1 MKHLLSFC
9 IALLAASPAFAG
21 DPAPLPAR
29 YQPFEKSARLKLR
42 QALGSPELHP
52 TMGHTSAFSR
62 DGKVAVFVSHVVA
75 DDMVRDSNLWVWDLE
90 KRRLTR
96 ELPLPGLNVTALTL
110 TPDGRSALVGSES
123 GKDKKTFAVAL
134 LDLASGKIVHK
145 LGDHA
150 QHISAAVVNP
160 SGEFA
165 LTACAGQ
172 LKFWNLNKRSLVKA
186 IPLAADQPVFA
197 LAFVPGKTQALC
209 GLLDKVALI
218 DLNDGK
224 TLKTMEG
231 HTDLVL
237 GVAVARDA
245 KTAVSASFDGSVR
258 SWSLNTGKQTGVLQ
272 KQSTVGQLWI
282 SLALADDDKS
292 VLSCWSDLGFGA
304 ESGPATVSLW
314 PVAGKKET
322 WTKPGTFRGVVPIRV
337 EGKSALFGGGA
348 SPFCVVGLADG
359 EAQSLWGG
367 HKGTV
372 NAVASLGDGRLV
384 TAGQEGTVI
393 VWDKGSD
400 TRAFT
405 AHAAPVNTLAL
416 GKGIL
421 VTGSADKSAKAWDF
435 DTGKLLHTLAG
446 HTGNVVAVAV
456 SKDGAHAFTASEDHT
471 VKIWDLK
478 TGKALA
484 TLTGH
489 SESVNALALSADEAW
504 LATGSDDTT
513 IRLWPL
519 KSGRLDPSREAM
531 ILDGHKRQVG
541 CLAFSADGKTL
552 ASGSQD
558 QTIKLWDWTTGKAT
572 KTLAGHKNWVTA
584 LAFVQPGV
592 LASASDDLTLRL
604 WDADSGKQLDRL
616 DFGVLG
622 DGPRCL
628 ASRPGGVATGTSSW
642 LVLDFDLK

>member
-1 MKHLLSFC
+1 MKHLLAFC
-9 IALLAASPAFAG
+9 IALLVASPAFAG
-21 DPAPLPAR
+21 DPAPLPSR

-52 TMGHTSAFSR
+52 SMGHTSAISS
-62 DGKVAVFVSHVVA
+62 DGKIAVYVSHVVA
-75 DDMVRDSNLWVWDLE
+75 DDMVRDSNLWVWDLA
-90 KRRLTR
+90 KRRMAR
-96 ELPLPGLNVTALTL
+96 ELPLPGQNVSALAL
-110 TPDGRSALVGSES
+110 TPDGKSLLVCSEA
-123 GKDKKTFAVAL
+123 GKDKKSHAVVL
-134 LDLASGKIVHK
+134 LDLASGKVVAK
-145 LGDHA
+145 LGEHA
-150 QHISAAVVNP
+150 QHVSAAVVNA

-186 IPLAADQPVFA
+186 IPLIADHPVFA

-209 GLLDKVALI
+209 ALNEKVALI

-224 TLKTMEG
+224 ILKTMEG
-231 HTDLVL
+231 HADLVL
-237 GVAVARDA
+237 GVAVSRDA
-245 KTAVSASFDGSVR
+245 KTAVSASFDGTVR
-258 SWSLNTGKQTGVLQ
+258 SWELESAKQSGILQ
-272 KQSTVGQLWI
+272 KQPTAGQLWI
-282 SLALADDDKS
+282 SLAFADDDKS
-292 VLSCWSDLGFGA
+292 VLSCWSDVDFDA
-304 ESGPATVSLW
+304 NSGPAHVSLW

-322 WTKPGTFRGVVPIRV
+322 WTRPGAFRGIVPIRV
-337 EGKSALFGGGA
+337 EGRSALFGGGA

-359 EAQSLWGG
+359 AEQSVWGG

-372 NAVASLGDGRLV
+372 NAVASLPDGRLV

-435 DTGKLLHTLAG
+435 ETGKLLHTLAG

-456 SKDGAHAFTASEDHT
+456 SKDGAHAFTASEDHS

-478 TGKALA
+478 TGKAVA

-489 SESVNALALSADEAW
+489 SESVNALVLSADEAW
-504 LATGSDDTT
+504 LATGSDDTS

-519 KSGRLDPSREAM
+519 KSGRIDTTRETK
-531 ILDGHKRQVG
+531 ILEGHKRQVG

-572 KTLAGHKNWVTA
+572 RTLEGHKNWITS

-592 LASASDDLTLRL
+592 VASASDDLTLRL
-604 WDADSGKQLDRL
+604 WDANSGKELDTL

-628 ASRPGGVATGTSSW
+628 ASRPGGLVAGTSSW